1 MNREIK
7 FRAWNTLRNE
17 MYDVYGFN
25 KQFVFKDTLNGIGSE
40 GNPDII
46 QYVKLLQF
54 TGLKDK
60 NGKDIY
66 EGDIVKTPVSK
77 SVVEFDKG
85 LFGLNHDYGTD
96 RKSMLGSWGS
106 ECNLRCLY
114 DGYNREVEIIGN
126 IFENPELINNL
137 NG

>member
-7 FRAWNTLRNE
+7 FRAWDGSKMFLSGNCDL
-17 MYDVYGFN
+17 YDLGGW
-25 KQFVFKDTLNGIGSE
+25 FKAHSRIMAFDRKENDS
-40 GNPDII
+40 II
-46 QYVKLLQF
+46 MQF

-66 EGDIVKTPVSK
+66 EGDIVATPAKTK

-114 DGYNREVEIIGN
+114 DGYHREIEVIGN
-126 IFENPELINNL
+126 IYQNPELL
-137 NG
+137 KD